1 MGSLRDGLIKM
12 ADCIIKKNGAN
23 ADTSDLTAL
32 PSSVKKGKI
41 FLGRGSD
48 NEQIGKMPII
58 QPERYELQLN
68 QTLSLGEGFYDA
80 GSTVTQNIPTLGN
93 QYVVPSADLQTI
105 ETAGKY
111 MEGDVFVESLP
122 NLIAPNIKK
131 DVVIRVGDTT
141 IVGTYE
147 GYENDDPY
155 TPYYNGVF
163 GPGQSI
169 SSFPSF
175 GRKGGPYYKG
185 DVTFGRDNIHI
196 ENPLSTDYV
205 TTAIVFNVPLNF
217 DNINRITLKYSLANA
232 SGGCEMVLATGYV
245 SDYIYICEIPVAP
258 VKIITLG

>member
-122 NLIAPNIKK
+122 NLIASPLVESPPATFFAAKSTCLTPVIDCLTIPSVSLMAPVNVEVVSPRK
-131 DVVIRVGDTT
+131 DTAKAELATAVVI
-141 IVGTYE
+141 
-147 GYENDDPY
+147 
-155 TPYYNGVF
+155 
-163 GPGQSI
+163 
-169 SSFPSF
+169 
-175 GRKGGPYYKG
+175 
-185 DVTFGRDNIHI
+185 
-196 ENPLSTDYV
+196 
-205 TTAIVFNVPLNF
+205 
-217 DNINRITLKYSLANA
+217 
-232 SGGCEMVLATGYV
+232 
-245 SDYIYICEIPVAP
+245 
-258 VKIITLG
+258 